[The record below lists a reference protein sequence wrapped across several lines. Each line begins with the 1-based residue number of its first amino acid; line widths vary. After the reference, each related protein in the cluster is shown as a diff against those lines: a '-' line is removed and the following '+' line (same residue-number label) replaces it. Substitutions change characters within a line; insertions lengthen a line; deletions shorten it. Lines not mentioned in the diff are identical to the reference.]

1 MNTLILGSSGKIGKY
16 FLFKKNKN
24 FLYTYNSLKINQ
36 GIKFDILKDNIEP
49 ILKKNNISKIV
60 LMAAISDP
68 DQCFKQKKFSYRI
81 NVLNTIKVID
91 KCIKK
96 KIYIIFLSSEFVYNG
111 VKGNFNEKDETKPV
125 NLYGKQKKIIENY
138 LKKKYKNYCVM
149 RIGKTYSDD
158 LNDGTIISKFLND
171 IVKKQKFFYGAED
184 QIFNPLYVKDLIK
197 IIIFYLKNNIVGTY
211 NVGGPQSF
219 SRFKLL
225 NIFLKSAKKII
236 TKNYSPIIIKTKLSS
251 IKLLEKRPLNVSM
264 NVNKLRKT
272 INFKLCSIKEIQ
284 KKIITIN
291 NAHKIKRR

>member
-1 MNTLILGSSGKIGKY
+1 
-16 FLFKKNKN
+16 
-24 FLYTYNSLKINQ
+24 
-36 GIKFDILKDNIEP
+36 
-49 ILKKNNISKIV
+49 
-60 LMAAISDP
+60 
-68 DQCFKQKKFSYRI
+68 
-81 NVLNTIKVID
+81 
-91 KCIKK
+91 
-96 KIYIIFLSSEFVYNG
+96 
-111 VKGNFNEKDETKPV
+111 
-125 NLYGKQKKIIENY
+125 
-138 LKKKYKNYCVM
+138 M

-171 IVKKQKFFYGAED
+171 IVKKQRFFYGAED

-264 NVNKLRKT
+264 DVNKLRKT